1 MGKKVEWMRANPRV
15 CVEAD
20 EVRSH
25 NEWSSVIIQGRYQE
39 YPDTPEHAKLR
50 QRAQSALE
58 KRTLWWQTGFAAAQ
72 TRTQFDRDI
81 PVFYCVHIEEISGHC
96 ASADP
101 VEARNHLT
109 NSATL
114 GSAHLTR

>member
-1 MGKKVEWMRANPRV
+1 MGKKIEWMRANPQV

-20 EVRSH
+20 EVKSH
-25 NEWSSVIIQGRYQE
+25 NEWTSVIIQGRYQE

-72 TRTQFDRDI
+72 TRGKFDRDV

-101 VEARNHLT
+101 VEASLKH
-109 NSATL
+109 
-114 GSAHLTR
+114 